1 MSLAAYA
8 SKTNKYYYAYVVHVN
23 TSMISSKI
31 IYMLYMYTCV
41 EFVFNLISKLLIMA
55 KKISHSIILFS

>member
-8 SKTNKYYYAYVVHVN
+8 SKTNKYYYAYVLHVN
-23 TSMISSKI
+23 TSMISSK
-31 IYMLYMYTCV
+31 YTCV